1 MVQVLCYYRK
11 SEGILQEKS
20 MKIQRIF
27 VNFLLEKGNHHLG
40 KKKALEDLR
49 PKFLFSY
56 SQS

>member
-20 MKIQRIF
+20 MKIQRIL

-49 PKFLFSY
+49 H
-56 SQS
+56 